1 MPSRG
6 FTRGLRATLPQIGH
20 EVIHRGG
27 LVPHALAD
35 REAPT
40 TPGEPLPEAISE
52 GELRH
57 IAPHRPGRP
66 DPQRHTY
73 RATQTGG
80 LVLEP
85 RATIVEERRDP
96 DPHEAP
102 QVLRDQQPV
111 LEREPDPACAGEL
124 VDSKDAWPVL
134 RVPQI
139 ELRARLGPTQLSALD
154 VENQRL
160 LRDVLARDGQAGRNP
175 PRIGTPG
182 REDAVRRRLQH
193 CETTPPGRRDLGTQL
208 RPDARLAG
216 RIAPRARRRPHTDR
230 K

>member
-6 FTRGLRATLPQIGH
+6 FTRGLRRATLPQIGH
-20 EVIHRGG
+20 EVVHRGG
-27 LVPHALAD
+27 LVPHALTD
-35 REAPT
+35 REAST
-40 TPGEPLPEAISE
+40 APGEPLPEAISE

-57 IAPHRPGRP
+57 IAPPRPGRP
-66 DPQRHTY
+66 DPQRHTH

-96 DPHEAP
+96 NSHEAP
-102 QVLRDQQPV
+102 YVLRDQQPV

-124 VDSKDAWPVL
+124 VDSEDAWPVL

-139 ELRARLGPTQLSALD
+139 ELGARLRPAQLSALD

-160 LRDVLARDGQAGRNP
+160 LLEILAGDGQAGRNQ

-182 REDAVRRRLQH
+182 SEDAVRR
-193 CETTPPGRRDLGTQL
+193 
-208 RPDARLAG
+208 
-216 RIAPRARRRPHTDR
+216 
-230 K
+230 